1 MKVIYFE
8 GDRKESLLFPPKVLS
23 GMILVTAVPTL
34 ILGIYWVPIAEWI
47 QDSLVF
53 FIQTIW
59 SIKLNDI
66 QIKRGHDIRVS
77 GVPNRD
83 VISAPT
89 SKTVS
94 VLPNSF
100 KSVKPK
106 LMIQEGDEV
115 KIGSP
120 LFFDKT
126 KPEVR

>member
-1 MKVIYFE
+1 M
-8 GDRKESLLFPPKVLS
+8 
-23 GMILVTAVPTL
+23 
-34 ILGIYWVPIAEWI
+34 
-47 QDSLVF
+47 
-53 FIQTIW
+53 
-59 SIKLNDI
+59 NHI

-83 VISAPT
+83 VISAPR

-106 LMIQEGDEV
+106 LMVQEGDEV

-126 KPEVR
+126 KPEVRWASPASGNIASIQFGARRAIEKIEITVQNKDKVSLQTLSQIEFDSADRKKILDLI